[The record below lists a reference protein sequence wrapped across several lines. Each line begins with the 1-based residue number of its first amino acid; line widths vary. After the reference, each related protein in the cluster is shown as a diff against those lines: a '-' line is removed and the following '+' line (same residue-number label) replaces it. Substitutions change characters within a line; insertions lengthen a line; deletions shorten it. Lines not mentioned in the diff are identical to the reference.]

1 MFTADTRVSFKPDGC
16 SKKRHIIIQSKTG
29 AVKVSKAKDS
39 VRPQD
44 VQRLSTVAT
53 VVSPPHPVS
62 NLRRVVL
69 PALANESAA
78 ELRFREQ
85 YGAVQAWNQDY
96 WSKHNAEFQRKKEDF
111 TQHKLAEYKRKGT
124 PRDSVP
130 IEDMASFYK
139 SFLND
144 NHQKHMQ
151 YNCTY
156 RGLNVRADWVGI
168 ILEEW
173 AGHGRTTT
181 DLGPTV
187 VLRE

>member
-1 MFTADTRVSFKPDGC
+1 MKGVKRALQLL
-16 SKKRHIIIQSKTG
+16 SKNSKTG
-29 AVKVSKAKDS
+29 AVKVSKTKDA

-44 VQRLSTVAT
+44 VQRLSSVAT

-62 NLRRVVL
+62 NLRHVVL
-69 PALANESAA
+69 PARPNESAA
-78 ELRFREQ
+78 ELLFREQ

-96 WSKHNAEFQRKKEDF
+96 WSKHNAEFQRKKEEF
-111 TQHKLAEYKRKGT
+111 TQHKLAEYKTRGT

-151 YNCTY
+151 YNWAWY
-156 RGLNVRADWVGI
+156 RKNIGLLMPA
-168 ILEEW
+168 LLASW
-173 AGHGRTTT
+173 AYFYREVLPSVVGRTK
-181 DLGPTV
+181 
-187 VLRE
+187 

>member
-1 MFTADTRVSFKPDGC
+1 MKGIKKALQLL
-16 SKKRHIIIQSKTG
+16 SKNSKTG

-69 PALANESAA
+69 PALPNESAA

-96 WSKHNAEFQRKKEDF
+96 WSKHNAEFQRKKEEF

-151 YNCTY
+151 YNWAWY
-156 RGLNVRADWVGI
+156 RKNIGLLLPA
-168 ILEEW
+168 LLASW
-173 AGHGRTTT
+173 AYFYREVLPSVVGRTK
-181 DLGPTV
+181 
-187 VLRE
+187 

>member
-1 MFTADTRVSFKPDGC
+1 MKGVKRALQLL
-16 SKKRHIIIQSKTG
+16 SKNSKTG

-44 VQRLSTVAT
+44 VQRLSAVAT

-62 NLRRVVL
+62 NLRHVVL
-69 PALANESAA
+69 PARPNESAA
-78 ELRFREQ
+78 ELLFRKQ
-85 YGAVQAWNQDY
+85 YGAMQAWNQDY
-96 WSKHNAEFQRKKEDF
+96 WSKHNAEFQRKKEEF
-111 TQHKLAEYKRKGT
+111 TQRKLAEYKTRGT

-151 YNCTY
+151 YNWAWY
-156 RGLNVRADWVGI
+156 RKNIGLLMPA
-168 ILEEW
+168 LLASW
-173 AGHGRTTT
+173 AYFYREVLPSVVGRTK
-181 DLGPTV
+181 
-187 VLRE
+187 